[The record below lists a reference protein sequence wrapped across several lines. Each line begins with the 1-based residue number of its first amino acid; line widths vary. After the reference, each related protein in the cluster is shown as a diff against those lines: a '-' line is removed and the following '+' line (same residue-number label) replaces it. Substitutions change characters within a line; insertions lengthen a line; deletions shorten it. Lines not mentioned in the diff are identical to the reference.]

1 MTKKSLAIALLLPSQ
16 ETSEQPMPK
25 KERATEYEKFLDRTG
40 VLVLSKTYPIG
51 KTKGLGAAVS
61 ALVAW
66 ASSEPDR
73 VYAARVG
80 ASVVDYDDLKA
91 FAQEVDKITQAVNG
105 LVEKSDWSDVRYK
118 SLTGLKLEYFI
129 ISDDP
134 GSRRVLNVTYRDLLI
149 ASGYGSEALLQLQ
162 DLRNLIAQAREKLI
176 SLGAK

>member
-1 MTKKSLAIALLLPSQ
+1 
-16 ETSEQPMPK
+16 
-25 KERATEYEKFLDRTG
+25 
-40 VLVLSKTYPIG
+40 
-51 KTKGLGAAVS
+51 
-61 ALVAW
+61 
-66 ASSEPDR
+66 
-73 VYAARVG
+73 
-80 ASVVDYDDLKA
+80 VVDYDDLKA

-176 SLGAK
+176 ALGAK